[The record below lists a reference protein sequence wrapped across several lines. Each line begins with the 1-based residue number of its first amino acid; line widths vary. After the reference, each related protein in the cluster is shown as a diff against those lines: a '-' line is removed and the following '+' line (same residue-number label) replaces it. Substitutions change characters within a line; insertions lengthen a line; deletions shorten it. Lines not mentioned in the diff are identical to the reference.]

1 MQKISTKN
9 LVLGP
14 FLILV
19 NNTKQPLHAGNSIK
33 NKIFCEKDY
42 QKALKKL
49 TLLLFL
55 DPVPLIYFI
64 YLRLELHTAYSK
76 NFIS

>member
-1 MQKISTKN
+1 MQKISTKK
-9 LVLGP
+9 LALGP

-33 NKIFCEKDY
+33 NKIFCEKGLS
-42 QKALKKL
+42 KSLKKV
-49 TLLLFL
+49 FL

-76 NFIS
+76 NLIS